1 MPQFAYFLWMT
12 WMLRIFGQVFRFSC
26 LASDPSSRNH
36 DLPRKACKVSKLWQD
51 YIPPQKCCWPTG
63 PDRFVLCYLSRWP
76 SCSVP
81 VLCHCWGEVF
91 NLQMMVQTGFKLAM
105 STITLV
111 LFSLRVS
118 NKILMHV
125 WMIRSQ
131 RSRSLSFPS
140 LLVENLGRNA

>member
-12 WMLRIFGQVFRFSC
+12 WMLRIFVQVFRFSC

-36 DLPRKACKVSKLWQD
+36 VLLRKACKVFKLWQD
-51 YIPPQKCCWPTG
+51 YIPPQKYCWPIG
-63 PDRFVLCYLSRWP
+63 PDRFVRCYLSRWL

-81 VLCHCWGEVF
+81 VLCHWWGEVF
-91 NLQMMVQTGFKLAM
+91 NLHMMAQTGFKLAV

-118 NKILMHV
+118 KLILMHV
-125 WMIRSQ
+125 WMIRFP
-131 RSRSLSFPS
+131 RSRSLSFRSS
-140 LLVENLGRNA
+140 LVQNLGRNA